1 MKLTLPIELS
11 EEKKYQHF
19 SFGSSASKQS
29 RQQVVKTGAFFYV
42 GSDAAR
48 IEKILHILEGQFE
61 VETAGTPTRFLKQIM
76 ETDAQPVSIMVDG
89 KLGKKAIQDIY
100 NSLTAAGFSG
110 IPFLVDASDVSAE
123 ELKSY
128 RSITYIDDVAFI
140 KEISG
145 EKLVLKIN
153 FLKKVKNKPVVEP
166 KLLMDNMQH
175 VKKIP
180 ISISNILKRT
190 FDIIVA
196 SVAILVLLPVF
207 VLIAIAIRLESKGP
221 IFYIAKRAGKG
232 YKIFKFYKFRTM
244 VVDADKRVNEL
255 SHLNQY
261 SGGNDQIFFKVS
273 NDPRITK
280 VGSFLRN
287 TSLDEL
293 PQLFNVLLGDMSLVG
308 NRPLPLYEAAKLTTD
323 EHAIRFMAPAGITG
337 LWQIKKRGSSNMSV
351 EERISLDID
360 YANKSNFIYDLWII
374 ANTPSAL
381 LQKESV

>member
-11 EEKKYQHF
+11 EEKKYKHF

-29 RQQVVKTGAFFYV
+29 RQQVIRTGAFFYV

-48 IEKILHILEGQFE
+48 IEKLSHTLEGQFE
-61 VETAGTPTRFLKQIM
+61 VEITATPTQFLKRM
-76 ETDAQPVSIMVDG
+76 KESNAQPVSVMIDG

-100 NSLTAAGFSG
+100 NSLATARFSG
-110 IPFLVDASDVSAE
+110 IPFLVDASDASAE
-123 ELKSY
+123 ELNSY
-128 RSITYIDDVAFI
+128 RTTTYIDDVAFL

-145 EKLVLKIN
+145 EKLVSKIS

-166 KLLMDNMQH
+166 NLLMDNIQQ

-180 ISISNILKRT
+180 VSVSNIFKRA

-207 VLIAIAIRLESKGP
+207 VLIAVLIRLESKGP

-261 SGGNDQIFFKVS
+261 SGGEDQIFFKVS

-280 VGSFLRN
+280 VGSILRN